1 MKIKLK
7 IVFFIIFFAL
17 INSLT
22 KAESIENL
30 AQEVNDIRSE
40 LNSISSNSVSPE
52 AVKIDDAIKSLNNVV
67 DFANESF
74 NKTDFKSAIEALE
87 LADVNIGEVI
97 KSFPNKFDVSVVGNI
112 KSMSDLDMAE
122 VSEITA
128 ATQINKMTKEAN
140 FQKNILSLEAKGLDA
155 VEITKDMVELG
166 VGPLNAQQMLEDIK
180 KAGSSEAYTQS
191 AEYEAYQISMKEL
204 NKQMSLDMNRSLND
218 LLKKSSFKSTRE
230 LAIIAASQTKS
241 AASGIKSEA
250 SAASEAAGE
259 AASSAASEASEAAS
273 SAASAASEAAGE
285 AASAASEAASE
296 MASDV
301 QEALS
306 QTVAETMLADI
317 QEMGSEAYTQ
327 SQAYAD
333 QRSMMEERN
342 KKAWEELQK
351 TMESLK

>member
-7 IVFFIIFFAL
+7 IAFFITFFAL
-17 INSLT
+17 INSLAN
-22 KAESIENL
+22 AETIENL
-30 AQEVNDIRSE
+30 AQEVNDIRDE
-40 LNSISSNSVSPE
+40 LNSISSSTASPE

-67 DFANESF
+67 DFANESL
-74 NKTDFKSAIEALE
+74 NKTDVKSAIEALE
-87 LADVNIGEVI
+87 LAEVNIGEVI
-97 KSFPNKFDVSVVGNI
+97 KSFPDKFDVSVISNI
-112 KSMSDLDMAE
+112 KSTSDLDMAE

-155 VEITKDMVELG
+155 VEITKNMVELG

-191 AEYEAYQISMKEL
+191 AKYEAYQISMKEL

-218 LLKKSSFKSTRE
+218 LLKNSSFKSTRE

-259 AASSAASEASEAAS
+259 AAS
-273 SAASAASEAAGE
+273 AASEAAGE
-285 AASAASEAASE
+285 AAEAASEAASE

-317 QEMGSEAYTQ
+317 KEMGSEAYTK
-327 SQAYAD
+327 SAAYQNQQDALKAA
-333 QRSMMEERN
+333 N
-342 KKAWEELQK
+342 KKLMDEINEK
-351 TMESLK
+351 YGLK

>member
-7 IVFFIIFFAL
+7 IVFFITFFAL
-17 INSLT
+17 INSLAN
-22 KAESIENL
+22 AESIENL

-40 LNSISSNSVSPE
+40 LNSISSNRASPE
-52 AVKIDDAIKSLNNVV
+52 ALKIDDAIKSLNNVV
-67 DFANESF
+67 DFANESL
-74 NKTDFKSAIEALE
+74 NKTDVKSAIEALE

-97 KSFPNKFDVSVVGNI
+97 KSFPDKFDVSVVGSI
-112 KSMSDLDMAE
+112 KSTSDLDMAE

-155 VEITKDMVELG
+155 VEITKNMVELG

-180 KAGSSEAYTQS
+180 KAGSSAAYTQS
-191 AEYEAYQISMKEL
+191 AEYVAYQISMKEL
-204 NKQMSLDMNRSLND
+204 NKQMSLDMNKSLND

-241 AASGIKSEA
+241 AASGIKSET

-259 AASSAASEASEAAS
+259 AASSAASS
-273 SAASAASEAAGE
+273 ASEAAGE
-285 AASAASEAASE
+285 AASAASEAAEAASEAASE
-296 MASDV
+296 MANDV
-301 QEALS
+301 QETLS

-333 QRSMMEERN
+333 QRSKMEERN
-342 KKAWEELQK
+342 KKAWAELQK